1 MEAAVILPKLLLHGV
16 DTLQCSYY
24 LRPRGHGQID
34 FVHLTTERERLRLA
48 RRQDRVPKPIKLGN
62 LEFMLAPSGSANGYP
77 LVLRNAD
84 FQIEMGEF
92 VNPPFFV
99 TFRSEALWRESAFGV
114 HQKFLEWAASL
125 DYFPH
130 QDETIAR
137 VDFSFD
143 FDLPRVDFDENAF
156 VSLSS
161 KDSQYREN
169 GRVQTFTFG
178 KSNVVL
184 RVYDKVAEIS
194 QQSDKVWFYEL
205 WGQSENVWRVEW
217 QVRKSILR
225 RFGITTFADLQ
236 DQSGDILRYLAT
248 EHDSLRL
255 PNGDSN
261 RSRWPLH
268 PLWESL
274 QACIRNIDGLGVYRV
289 VDAGAALRER
299 KMRIAISVY
308 GYLKRLAA
316 IERIQGKSDSIS
328 IEKAFRDLELKVR
341 QVHDPLCWM
350 IDVDRRVKEIEL
362 GQW

>member
-1 MEAAVILPKLLLHGV
+1 MEGPAAAPKVLLHGI

-24 LRPRGHGQID
+24 LRPRGHGKID

-48 RRQDRVPKPIKLGN
+48 RKRERTPKPVKLGP

-99 TFRSEALWRESAFGV
+99 TFRSEALWRETAFGL
-114 HQKFLEWAASL
+114 HQQFLDWAATL

-130 QDETIAR
+130 QDETLAR

-143 FDLPRVDFDENAF
+143 FDLPNVDFDENSF
-156 VSLSS
+156 LSLSA

-169 GRVQTFTFG
+169 GRLQTLTFG
-178 KSNVVL
+178 KSDAVL
-184 RVYDKVAEIS
+184 RVYDKVAEIR

-205 WGQSENVWRVEW
+205 WGQTENVWRVEW

-225 RFGITTFADLQ
+225 RFGIVNFTDLR
-236 DQSGDILRYLAT
+236 DQCGDILRYLVT
-248 EHDSLRL
+248 EHDSLRI
-255 PNGDSN
+255 PSGDSN

-268 PLWESL
+268 PLWSSL
-274 QACIRNIDGLGVYRV
+274 LACIQKDAGLGVYRAM
-289 VDAGAALRER
+289 DAGAALRER
-299 KMRIAISVY
+299 KMRIAIAVY
-308 GYLKRLAA
+308 GYLKRYAA
-316 IERIQGKSDSIS
+316 IERVQGKFDSIS
-328 IEKAFRDLELKVR
+328 VEKVFRALEGRVG
-341 QVHDPLCWM
+341 QVHDP
-350 IDVDRRVKEIEL
+350 RRVSR
-362 GQW
+362 